1 MPNFFLIIRWT
12 QPNVKAAKF
21 KSNKAALIFDQIL
34 KRYIGISS
42 AKKNLNWMEIG
53 LVTNACRNGK
63 GIETVIV
70 VVIVSSFVLGN
81 QLRWWSDDLAHLNLI
96 FWVAKKF

>member
-53 LVTNACRNGK
+53 FVTNQIICRNGK

-70 VVIVSSFVLGN
+70 VVIV
-81 QLRWWSDDLAHLNLI
+81 
-96 FWVAKKF
+96 K